1 MFKIINYFLKNSK
14 MNLLFILKEKNDIL
28 LNIFSVIGEILSL
41 IVNLSPGILFYE
53 FKTGKR
59 ELIDIPQ
66 LMFWSNLI
74 NCSINLS
81 YSILLNNIEMLISNI
96 ICTLIT
102 IIYTSMF
109 LWYYTND
116 LYKFFIFLFI
126 TYDLT
131 FELIY
136 GTTQTFYDLGIEINE
151 NITNIIG
158 IIQAVFGTI
167 NTIVPGH
174 KISQVFNNGYYKVIP
189 IFTTISQFF
198 CSLFWSIYGILGYNN
213 KNNSLLVFIT
223 NFIGSLLTLFQIIVY
238 FYYYSKNK
246 DKLFNEDI
254 KDDDIN
260 LMNEKKEAN
269 KEIKKIDYDQES
281 L

>member
-1 MFKIINYFLKNSK
+1 MNFLFN
-14 MNLLFILKEKNDIL
+14 LKEEECYLKYIKY
-28 LNIFSVIGEILSL
+28 IIPIIGELLS
-41 IVNLSPGILFYE
+41 ITVNLSPGILFYE

-59 ELIDIPQ
+59 ELNDFPQ

-74 NCSINLS
+74 NSAINLS
-81 YSILLNNIEMLISNI
+81 LSILLIDIEMIISNI

-102 IIYTSMF
+102 LIYVAMF

-116 LYKFFIFLFI
+116 SLKFFIYLFI
-126 TYDLT
+126 TYNLT

-136 GTTQTFYDLGIEINE
+136 GTTQTFNDLHISIDDT
-151 NITNIIG
+151 IKYIIG
-158 IIQAVFGTI
+158 IIQSFFGVI

-174 KISQVFNNGYYKVIP
+174 KIYLVFRRGYYKVIP
-189 IFTTISQFF
+189 IFTTISQFL
-198 CSLFWSIYGILGYNN
+198 CSLFWTFYGFNGFHINGKEELIM
-213 KNNSLLVFIT
+213 VFIT
-223 NFIGSLLTLFQIIVY
+223 NSIGLLSTLFQIIVY

-254 KDDDIN
+254 KDEDDKLIQTKES
-260 LMNEKKEAN
+260 NEQTKN
-269 KEIKKIDYDQES
+269 IDYDEES